1 MDQVSLITLEKL
13 NKNYKRAHLESF
25 QTSMMEFFAEK
36 EKTAIYWNVVIF
48 EGNQCEIVTGFS
60 ELRFILLELSV
71 HILHYKRKT

>member
-13 NKNYKRAHLESF
+13 KNYKESHLESF
-25 QTSMMEFFAEK
+25 QASMMEFFAK
-36 EKTAIYWNVVIF
+36 KKPAIYWNVVIF